1 MKFTI
6 MKKVNLKKFKY
17 NLFEPFLHNTNV
29 STIILFHGWGTDA
42 DSYSH
47 FAEEIANKGFR
58 VIVPEIIYHD
68 TRNIVDNHFNKEV
81 IQNYFWKTIVES
93 IEEFDE
99 FTEELGIPLQEI
111 ILVGS
116 SMGGFIANGIFA
128 SSKNLGGLVNIN
140 GSGSFLVSERLF
152 RKMDNRPDIPFEEEQ
167 MLRKY
172 NPVERKN
179 CHSPVLLMHGDSD
192 QTVPVGGQKAYFK
205 HLTEVEGRKDVD
217 LLIYQNINHQ
227 VTPEMIKDLMVW
239 LNKFQIKK

>member
-1 MKFTI
+1 
-6 MKKVNLKKFKY
+6 MKKVVLQKFKY
-17 NLFEPFLHNTNV
+17 NLFEPATQNMHGL
-29 STIILFHGWGTDA
+29 TIILYHGWGTDVG
-42 DSYSH
+42 SYSNL
-47 FAEEIANKGFR
+47 AEDIAKKGFS

-68 TRNIVDNHFNKEV
+68 TRHLLDNHFNKE
-81 IQNYFWKTIVES
+81 ILQKYFWKTIVES

-99 FTEELGIPLQEI
+99 FTEALGIPLPKI

-128 SSKNLGGLVNIN
+128 SSKKLCGLVNIN
-140 GSGSFLVSERLF
+140 GSGSFLLSERLF

-192 QTVPVGGQKAYFK
+192 QTVPLDGQKDYFK
-205 HLTEVEGRKDVD
+205 HLTEVEGRNDVN
-217 LLIYQNINHQ
+217 LMIYQNINHQ
-227 VTPEMIKDLMVW
+227 VTPEMIKDLMFW
-239 LNKFQIKK
+239 LNKFLKKK

>member
-1 MKFTI
+1 
-6 MKKVNLKKFKY
+6 MKKVVSKKFKY
-17 NLFEPFLHNTNV
+17 NLFEPEIHTMNV
-29 STIILFHGWGTDA
+29 STIILYHGWGTDA

-47 FAEEIANKGFR
+47 FAEEIANNGFR

-99 FTEELGIPLQEI
+99 FNEELGIPLEQV

-128 SSKNLGGLVNIN
+128 SSKIGGLVNIN
-140 GSGSFLVSERLF
+140 GSGSFLLSERLF
-152 RKMDNRPDIPFEEEQ
+152 RKMANRPDIHFEEEQ

-172 NPVERKN
+172 DPVEREN

-192 QTVPVGGQKAYFK
+192 QTVPLDGQMDYFK
-205 HLTEVEGRKDVD
+205 HLTEVKGRNDVD

-227 VTPEMIKDLMVW
+227 VTTEMIKDLMVW
-239 LNKFQIKK
+239 LNKFQVKEMTSSH

>member
-1 MKFTI
+1 MN
-6 MKKVNLKKFKY
+6 KVGLKKFKY
-17 NLFEPFLHNTNV
+17 NLFEPEIHNMNGL
-29 STIILFHGWGTDA
+29 TIILYHGWGTDTG
-42 DSYSH
+42 SYSH
-47 FAEEIANKGFR
+47 FAEDIANNGFR

-99 FTEELGIPLQEI
+99 FNEELGIPLEQI

-128 SSKNLGGLVNIN
+128 SSKNLRGLVNIN
-140 GSGSFLVSERLF
+140 GSGSFLLSERLF
-152 RKMDNRPDIPFEEEQ
+152 RKMDNRPDIPFEEEL
-167 MLRKY
+167 MLRKF

-192 QTVPVGGQKAYFK
+192 QTVPLDGQKDYFK
-205 HLTEVEGRKDVD
+205 HLTEVEGRNDVD
-217 LLIYQNINHQ
+217 LLIYLNINHQ
-227 VTPEMIKDLMVW
+227 VSSEMIKDLMVW
-239 LNKFQIKK
+239 LSQFHNS

>member
-1 MKFTI
+1 
-6 MKKVNLKKFKY
+6 MKKVILKNFKY
-17 NLFEPFLHNTNV
+17 NLFEPSSFNTNV
-29 STIILFHGWGTDA
+29 STIILYHGWGTDA

-47 FAEEIANKGFR
+47 FAEDIANKGFR

-68 TRNIVDNHFNKEV
+68 TRHILDNHFNKEML
-81 IQNYFWKTIVES
+81 QKYFWKTIVES

-111 ILVGS
+111 ILIGS

-140 GSGSFLVSERLF
+140 GSGSFLLSERLF

-192 QTVPVGGQKAYFK
+192 QTVPVGGQKDYFK

-239 LNKFQIKK
+239 LSQFHNL